1 MGTAA
6 STMMLLR
13 VAVGLALFQ
22 LSAAATCQDRAGNNG
37 TRPNLCAKESGT
49 PFCINTAKTGEDA
62 TWECRECDPDRG
74 GDCDCAPGKYCVK
87 DKSEGQQG
95 MCKYYEKEVLSRACS
110 MPAARRIGAASIS
123 TTLATL
129 KKGFND
135 EMFCGKIS
143 YTPDG
148 NYKFAEWIGT
158 CVQGKCQV
166 CSDFGAASVKY
177 PNAVCGDR
185 ICVAGHFA
193 EAVALN
199 FSWEYFSHN
208 PLIISSF
215 LTFVVIAITSCF
227 GTVHACI
234 QMYKRMKKAK
244 RKAGGGEGEM
254 RA

>member
-1 MGTAA
+1 
-6 STMMLLR
+6 
-13 VAVGLALFQ
+13 
-22 LSAAATCQDRAGNNG
+22 
-37 TRPNLCAKESGT
+37 
-49 PFCINTAKTGEDA
+49 
-62 TWECRECDPDRG
+62 
-74 GDCDCAPGKYCVK
+74 
-87 DKSEGQQG
+87 
-95 MCKYYEKEVLSRACS
+95 
-110 MPAARRIGAASIS
+110 MPAARRIGTTSTAAV
-123 TTLATL
+123 LATL

-135 EMFCGKIS
+135 EMPSPSPTFAPVCILTANPLFASVCVDRCCPFPPLCGLMLGCLFLWDAVTVCTLFAKFCGKVLF
-143 YTPDG
+143 TNDG
-148 NYKFAEWIGT
+148 NYKYAEWIGT
-158 CVQGKCQV
+158 CVQGRCQV
-166 CSDFGAASVKY
+166 CGDFGAASVKY

-244 RKAGGGEGEM
+244 RKEGGGGGGEM